1 MKIILYF
8 SILSVLIFSCK
19 PNSQESSKAAV
30 SNGFETYGEAI
41 TPDGAASVA
50 DILVNL
56 KANDSISGKV
66 GGYVTSVCKKKG
78 CWMILSQ
85 SPTDSTGLFV
95 KFKDY
100 GFFMPLDCE
109 GSKVVMQGVAYNEVT
124 PVDELKHYAED
135 EGKSQEEIAKITQP
149 QVENKYL
156 AKGVVMIERK
166 SAGK

>member
-8 SILSVLIFSCK
+8 SILFVLIFSCK

-135 EGKSQEEIAKITQP
+135 EGKSEEEIAKITQP